1 MAIPFLSGSVIRIV
15 TERVLANVLEQLPR
29 AIASTSTGGP
39 GAGEVS
45 GVVAANVA
53 AIGALNRE
61 QEKVRGSIDRME
73 QRIEKLES
81 RVGWRTYAWLAATAL
96 VVYGI
101 GFGTAIGLKAA
112 NLI

>member
-1 MAIPFLSGSVIRIV
+1 MAIPFLSSSVIRIV

-29 AIASTSTGGP
+29 AIASTSTG

>member
-1 MAIPFLSGSVIRIV
+1 MAIPFLSSSVIRIV

-29 AIASTSTGGP
+29 AIASTSTAAP
-39 GAGEVS
+39 AEAS
-45 GVVAANVA
+45 SVVAANVA

-73 QRIEKLES
+73 QRIERLET
-81 RVGWRTYAWLAATAL
+81 RVGWRTYAWLAITAL
-96 VVYGI
+96 IVYGI

>member
-1 MAIPFLSGSVIRIV
+1 MAIPFLSSSVIRIV
-15 TERVLANVLEQLPR
+15 TERVLANVLEQLPK
-29 AIASTSTGGP
+29 AIASTSPAGP
-39 GAGEVS
+39 AEAS
-45 GVVAANVA
+45 SEVAANVA

-61 QEKVRGSIDRME
+61 QEKTRGAIDRME

-81 RVGWRTYAWLAATAL
+81 KVGWRTYAWLAITAL
-96 VVYGI
+96 IVYGI

>member
-1 MAIPFLSGSVIRIV
+1 MAIPFLSSSVIRIV

-29 AIASTSTGGP
+29 AIASTSTAAP
-39 GAGEVS
+39 AEVS
-45 GVVAANVA
+45 SVVAANVA

-61 QEKVRGSIDRME
+61 QEKVRGSIDQME
-73 QRIEKLES
+73 QRIEKLET
-81 RVGWRTYAWLAATAL
+81 RVGWRTYVWLAVTAL
-96 VVYGI
+96 IVYGI